1 MCLTVPYRI
10 PVSTHKLVSVASA
23 SLPAPAYK
31 ADGSE
36 EGDDAETLA
45 RIKIDNNFGFAQKKD
60 RQVATV
66 PVLEVE
72 SAELVHRRTFDERIA
87 INRYTLSHF
96 FEYFNCEEQSKEWSM
111 SSSRDIPKHMKFI
124 LGGSAGMSATLIVHP
139 LDFMKNRMQLSGK
152 DGQKRY
158 RSSYHAF
165 KSITSS
171 EGILV
176 VYNGLSA
183 SLVRQATYT
192 STRLGVYTWLMEHF
206 MTKNQPIPYLGKV
219 ALGMTAGVCGALVGN
234 PVEVV
239 LIRMCVDGHL
249 PVEQRRNYKNVFHAL
264 YHIVKFEGA
273 TTLYRGCSP
282 TVVRC
287 MVLNATQ
294 LSTYSQA
301 KQFCIESTSIGDGF
315 LCHVLSSMISGLASA
330 ITSLPVD
337 ILKTRLQ
344 AMTTVNNVAEYKGLS
359 DVFLKVLKREGV
371 FAFWKGFTPYFLR
384 MGPYTVLSFLFL
396 EQFNAAY
403 SRRLARRQKS

>member
-1 MCLTVPYRI
+1 
-10 PVSTHKLVSVASA
+10 
-23 SLPAPAYK
+23 
-31 ADGSE
+31 
-36 EGDDAETLA
+36 
-45 RIKIDNNFGFAQKKD
+45 
-60 RQVATV
+60 
-66 PVLEVE
+66 
-72 SAELVHRRTFDERIA
+72 
-87 INRYTLSHF
+87 
-96 FEYFNCEEQSKEWSM
+96 M

-337 ILKTRLQ
+337 ILKTSNLVPGDFGMAATVAFFHTSGASPNDIQMIKVAKNDCMMIYSCKVAEYFYNFFIISSRAISLTIIVRSNDLGTNKGLNNNTNFTSSFHGPIRTIDIIGLQ